1 MQSKALM
8 PVLSGIYIWCVAL
21 CGAASALWAAATWHS
36 QEPVRFGA
44 YLLLAIVAS
53 GFKVHL
59 KRVTGTL
66 SGAFFVILLAAVDLT
81 LPEALVIGM
90 VAMLIQVTWHST
102 KRVQF
107 RHAAFNVGNAAISA
121 ITGYAAF
128 HVVPSDAATKPL
140 LIAGAAISYFLAN
153 TWAVTIVIALTE
165 RKPPLQTWRQYYLF
179 SLPSYLLAAAL
190 VSAYVYAAGLFGWQL
205 AILFIP
211 ATYAIYDGYR
221 IYVERVE
228 QERQHEAERRIHA
241 EQISTLHLRTIEAL
255 ASAIEAKDHTTHAH
269 LRRVRVFA
277 TAIGEELGLAGQ
289 EIEALQAAAVL
300 HDIGK
305 IAVPEYIVTKPG
317 RLTPEE
323 FDKMKMHP
331 IVGAEMLGRIRFP
344 YPVAPI
350 VRSHHEKWDG
360 TGYPDGLKGDEI
372 PVGARILAA
381 VDCLDALATDRQYRL
396 AMPLDEAMKIVT
408 SQAGKAFDPQIV
420 AILERR
426 YVELEARSR
435 EPQQDPDVDDSVR
448 QVATALQSA
457 RPAAGFQRTAGHKNN
472 GSAPYDRL
480 FETRSRV
487 LVSGIRQAIDFNP
500 PREALEL
507 AVAEL
512 RQTIDAD
519 AALVLGLRGDLLT
532 ALHTAGLNRAALSQ
546 TRIQN
551 GTGLCGWVS
560 GYGEPIVNGNPTV
573 DKPGAGSAL
582 EDFRAALACPIR
594 RCGTVKGVVVL
605 YRTTPDSFDM
615 ADLALLEAVA
625 TELYTC
631 VAPLLETAGT
641 AEVMRLQT
649 VSAAGSCT
657 VTRQVS

>member
-1 MQSKALM
+1 MCG
-8 PVLSGIYIWCVAL
+8 GISAIWAVMN
-21 CGAASALWAAATWHS
+21 WHTQDS
-36 QEPVRFGA
+36 VRFAA
-44 YLLLAIVAS
+44 YLLLAGFAS

-66 SGAFFVILLAAVDLT
+66 SGGFFVILLAAVDLT
-81 LPEALVIGM
+81 LPEALLIGIA
-90 VAMLIQVTWHST
+90 AMLIQVTWHST
-102 KRVQF
+102 KRVEIK
-107 RHAAFNVGNAAISA
+107 HAAFNVGNAAIAAIIGYYTFHYPSA
-121 ITGYAAF
+121 QN
-128 HVVPSDAATKPL
+128 PSLKPL
-140 LIAGAAISYFLAN
+140 MIAAAAVSYFLAN
-153 TWAVTIVIALTE
+153 TSLVTLVIALTE
-165 RKPPLQTWRQYYLF
+165 RKAPLQIWRQYYLF

-190 VSAYVYAAGLFGWQL
+190 VSVYVYAAELFGWQL

-221 IYVERVE
+221 IYIERLE

-241 EQISTLHLRTIEAL
+241 EQISTLHVRTIEAL

-269 LRRVRVFA
+269 LRRVQVFA
-277 TAIGEELGLAGQ
+277 TAVGQELGLAGQ

-360 TGYPDGLKGDEI
+360 TGYPDGLRGDDI

-396 AMPLDEAMKIVT
+396 AMPLDEAMKIVS
-408 SQAGKAFDPQIV
+408 SQAGRAFDPRIV

-435 EPQQDPDVDDSVR
+435 EAQQEPEEWDEPVR
-448 QVATALQSA
+448 QAIALESA

-472 GSAPYDRL
+472 GGIPHDRV
-480 FETRSRV
+480 FESRARH
-487 LVSGIRQAIDFNP
+487 LVASVRQAVDFAP
-500 PREALEL
+500 PAHGIQL
-507 AVAEL
+507 AVAEI
-512 RQTIDAD
+512 RRTVPSAS
-519 AALVLGLRGDLLT
+519 AVVYGLRDGDLT
-532 ALHTAGLNRAALSQ
+532 PLHASGQNRAAMLPG
-546 TRIQN
+546 RIPV
-551 GTGLCGWVS
+551 GSGLCGWVA
-560 GYGEPIVNGNPTV
+560 GYGEPIVNGNPAV
-573 DKPGAGSAL
+573 DKLAVGPAL

-605 YRTTPDSFDM
+605 YRTAPDSFDM
-615 ADLALLEAVA
+615 SELALLEAAATDLYPSVAALLDPAEA
-625 TELYTC
+625 TE
-631 VAPLLETAGT
+631 APAR
-641 AEVMRLQT
+641 AQ
-649 VSAAGSCT
+649 AAP
-657 VTRQVS
+657 VPQPVQL